1 MSTAVATIPGLPAGA
16 QWAPHVGEE
25 TRALLAHSSAPPDSH
40 DDIIASARSILS
52 KCAPPSSPS
61 GQETGLVIGY
71 VQSGKTLSFTT
82 VTALARDN
90 LYPIVIVI
98 AGTTVPLFNQSTTRL
113 QRDLRLSTR
122 RDRRWQLF
130 PLQKD
135 THQPSMLSA
144 IRGVLADWADPSVP
158 ETDKKTVLI
167 TVMKHHG
174 WLAQLRAM
182 LASIDLAGRP
192 VLIIDDEAD
201 QASLNAKVNSGEQTT
216 TYTRIMELRAQVPH
230 HTFLQ
235 YTATPQAPL
244 LINIIDLLSPNFVEV
259 LGTGPGYVG
268 GKDFFVALH
277 NSHVRQIPPADVPS
291 PTNVLLDPPASL
303 LEALR
308 IFMVGVASQ
317 LIRQGD
323 TGYRSMLVH
332 PSHRTASHQEFF
344 NWVQGAFNTWQRT
357 LALDEADPDRR
368 DLLAEFAVAYD
379 DLATTANDLPP
390 FDVVARELLRAFRN
404 TTVMEI
410 NAVPGKTPTIPWQN
424 CLGWVLVG
432 GQAMDRGFTVEGLTV
447 TYMPRG
453 VGVGNADTVQQRG
466 RFFGY
471 KQGYLGYCR
480 IYLEAGVR
488 QAFHDYVAHEEEVR
502 VQLEDYERT
511 GKPLDDWKRAFILS
525 PSLKPTRSSVLDLD
539 YMRGAFA
546 DSWFEPKYVGG
557 PTELLTANRQTLKA
571 FLANVP
577 LTDMDG
583 HPARTE
589 IQKHRSADDLSLADV
604 LQRLLVE
611 LRLAELRD
619 SQNYIGALLQI
630 SRALDQNSD
639 EKCLVVQMSGGLGR
653 QRGVSDDGRMTSR
666 LFQGANPSKGPTQG
680 SVYPGDRHI
689 HGADKVTVQIHNLDL
704 TRGTNG
710 PVIVPNVH
718 VLAIWI
724 PARLGASWLVQNSAR
739 PIA

>member
-1 MSTAVATIPGLPAGA
+1 MITAIPNISDLANGA
-16 QWAPHVGEE
+16 SWAPHVGEE
-25 TRALLAHSSAPPDSH
+25 TRELLRSSSAPSTSH

-52 KCAPPSSPS
+52 KCVPPTSPA
-61 GQETGLVIGY
+61 GQETGLVVGY

-82 VTALARDN
+82 VAALARDN
-90 LYPIVIVI
+90 LYTIVIVI
-98 AGTTVPLFNQSTTRL
+98 AGTTIPLFNQSTTRL

-135 THQPSMLSA
+135 THQSSMLNA
-144 IRGVLADWADPSVP
+144 IRGVLADWGDASVP
-158 ETDKKTVLI
+158 EDDKKTVLI

-174 WLAQLRAM
+174 WLAQLRAI
-182 LASIDLAGRP
+182 LADLDLAGRP

-216 TYTRIMELRAQVPH
+216 TYTRIMELRAEIPH

-259 LGTGPGYVG
+259 LEPGPGYVG
-268 GKDFFVALH
+268 GRDFFVALH
-277 NSHVRQIPPADVPS
+277 NSHVRQIPPCEVPT
-291 PTNVLLDPPASL
+291 PTNVLTEPPTSL

-308 IFMVGVASQ
+308 IFMIGIASQ
-317 LIRQGD
+317 LLRQGD
-323 TGYRSMLVH
+323 TGNRSMLVH

-344 NWVQGAFNTWQRT
+344 NWVQGSFDTWQRT

-368 DLLAEFAVAYD
+368 ELLAEFAAAYD
-379 DLATTANDLPP
+379 ELAVTANDLPA
-390 FDVVARELLRAFRN
+390 FDSIAGELLRAFRN
-404 TTVMEI
+404 TTVMEV

-447 TYMPRG
+447 TYMPRSI
-453 VGVGNADTVQQRG
+453 GVGNADTVQQRG

-488 QAFHDYVAHEEEVR
+488 QAFHDYVEHEEEVR
-502 VQLEDYERT
+502 TQLVDYERT
-511 GKPLDDWKRAFILS
+511 GQPLNEWKRAFILS
-525 PSLKPTRSSVLDLD
+525 PSLRPTRSTVLDLD
-539 YMRGAFA
+539 YMRGTFA

-557 PTELLTANRQTLKA
+557 PPELIAANRRALSA
-571 FLANVP
+571 FLSR
-577 LTDMDG
+577 LQFTEMDG
-583 HPARTE
+583 HGDRTAM
-589 IQKHRSADDLSLADV
+589 QRHQVADDLSLADI
-604 LQRLLVE
+604 LRDFLVE
-611 LRLAELRD
+611 FRLAELKD
-619 SQNYIGALLQI
+619 SQSYTGALLQI
-630 SRALDQNSD
+630 SRALDQHSD
-639 EKCLVVQMSGGLGR
+639 ERCTVIRMSGGQGR
-653 QRGVSDDGRMTSR
+653 ERGVNYEGRITSR
-666 LFQGANPSKGPTQG
+666 LFQGANPSRGPTQG
-680 SVYPGDRHI
+680 AIYPGDRYI
-689 HGADKVTVQIHNLDL
+689 RAAEKVTIQVHNLSL
-704 TRGTNG
+704 KQGSAG
-710 PVIVPNVH
+710 PVIAQDVP

-724 PARLGASWLVQNSAR
+724 PRRLDASWLVQD
-739 PIA
+739 PT

>member
-1 MSTAVATIPGLPAGA
+1 MNTVVASIPTLPAGA
-16 QWAPHVGEE
+16 RWAPHVGDE
-25 TRALLAHSSAPPDSH
+25 TKALLAHSSIPEQTH

-52 KCAPPSSPS
+52 KCVPPSSAS

-82 VTALARDN
+82 LAALARDN
-90 LYPIVIVI
+90 LYPLVIVI

-113 QRDLRLSTR
+113 QRDLRLTTR

-130 PLQKD
+130 PLQRD
-135 THQPSMLSA
+135 THQPSMLNA
-144 IRGVLADWADPSVP
+144 IRGVLADWSDSSVP
-158 ETDKKTVLI
+158 EADKKTVLI

-182 LASIDLAGRP
+182 LASLDLAGRP

-201 QASLNAKVNSGEQTT
+201 QASLNARVNSGEETT
-216 TYTRIMELRAQVPH
+216 TYTRIMELRAQIPH

-259 LGTGPGYVG
+259 LGAGPGYVG
-268 GKDFFVALH
+268 GKDFFVALL

-291 PTNVLLDPPASL
+291 TTNVLLEPPASL

-317 LIRQGD
+317 LLRQGD

-344 NWVQGAFNTWQRT
+344 NWVQSAFTAWQDT
-357 LALDEADPDRR
+357 LALDESDPDRR
-368 DLLAEFAVAYD
+368 DLLAEFATAYD

-390 FDVVARELLRAFRN
+390 YEIVARELLRAFRN
-404 TTVMEI
+404 TTVMEV

-471 KQGYLGYCR
+471 KQDYLGYCR

-502 VQLEDYERT
+502 AQLEDYERS
-511 GKPLDDWKRAFILS
+511 GRPLNEWKRAFILS
-525 PSLKPTRSSVLDLD
+525 DSLRPTRSSVLDLD
-539 YMRGAFA
+539 YMRGEFA

-557 PTELLTANRQTLKA
+557 PPELVAANRQAIETFIA
-571 FLANVP
+571 RIQLAE
-577 LTDMDG
+577 MDG
-583 HPARTE
+583 HAARTA
-589 IQKHRSADDLSLADV
+589 IQRHRSADDLSLAEV
-604 LQRLLVE
+604 LQNLLVE
-611 LRLAELRD
+611 FRLAQLRD
-619 SQNYIGALLQI
+619 SQSYIGALLQI
-630 SRALDQNSD
+630 SRALDRNRD
-639 EKCLVVQMSGGLGR
+639 ERCMVVQMSGGQAR
-653 QRGVSDDGRMTSR
+653 ERGVNDEGRITSR
-666 LFQGANPSKGPTQG
+666 LFQGANPSTGPTQG
-680 SVYPGDRHI
+680 SIYPGDRHI
-689 HGADKVTVQIHNLDL
+689 READRVTIQIHNLDA

-710 PVIVPNVH
+710 PTITRNVP
-718 VLAIWI
+718 VLAIWL
-724 PARLGASWLVQNSAR
+724 PARLGESWLVQDPA
-739 PIA
+739 

>member
-1 MSTAVATIPGLPAGA
+1 MSTTFCAIRYHSHDVGDMSTAIPNISGLPSGA
-16 QWAPHVGEE
+16 RWTPHVGEE
-25 TRALLAHSSAPPDSH
+25 TRGLLRCSSAPADSH
-40 DDIIASARSILS
+40 ADIIASARSILS
-52 KCAPPSSPS
+52 KCVPPASPS

-90 LYPIVIVI
+90 LYPIVVVI
-98 AGTTVPLFNQSTTRL
+98 AGTTIPLFNQSTTRL

-135 THQPSMLSA
+135 TQQTSMLSA
-144 IRGVLADWADPSVP
+144 IKGVLADWADASVP
-158 ETDKKTVLI
+158 ESDKKTVLI

-182 LASIDLAGRP
+182 LADLDLAGRP

-216 TYTRIMELRAQVPH
+216 TYTRIMELRAAIPH

-259 LGTGPGYVG
+259 LEPGSGYVG

-277 NSHVRQIPPADVPS
+277 NSHVRQIPPGDVPT
-291 PTNVLLDPPASL
+291 PTNALSEPPTSL

-308 IFMVGVASQ
+308 IFMVGIASQ
-317 LIRQGD
+317 LILQGD
-323 TGYRSMLVH
+323 TGNRSMLVH

-357 LALDEADPDRR
+357 LALDETDPDRR
-368 DLLAEFAVAYD
+368 DLLTEFAAAYD
-379 DLATTANDLPP
+379 DLAITANDLPP
-390 FDVVARELLRAFRN
+390 FDAIAAELLRAFRN
-404 TTVMEI
+404 TTVMEV

-466 RFFGY
+466 RFSY
-471 KQGYLGYCR
+471 TSQGR
-480 IYLEAGVR
+480 
-488 QAFHDYVAHEEEVR
+488 F
-502 VQLEDYERT
+502 
-511 GKPLDDWKRAFILS
+511 
-525 PSLKPTRSSVLDLD
+525 SV
-539 YMRGAFA
+539 GA
-546 DSWFEPKYVGG
+546 V
-557 PTELLTANRQTLKA
+557 
-571 FLANVP
+571 
-577 LTDMDG
+577 
-583 HPARTE
+583 
-589 IQKHRSADDLSLADV
+589 
-604 LQRLLVE
+604 
-611 LRLAELRD
+611 
-619 SQNYIGALLQI
+619 
-630 SRALDQNSD
+630 
-639 EKCLVVQMSGGLGR
+639 
-653 QRGVSDDGRMTSR
+653 
-666 LFQGANPSKGPTQG
+666 
-680 SVYPGDRHI
+680 
-689 HGADKVTVQIHNLDL
+689 ADKWH
-704 TRGTNG
+704 
-710 PVIVPNVH
+710 
-718 VLAIWI
+718 
-724 PARLGASWLVQNSAR
+724 R
-739 PIA
+739 PIEK